1 MYYYGVYTL
10 LLYLS
15 YLYLLL
21 LLLTTTTNYFQYQP
35 RSTLYSLLLLYRLA
49 RSAVCVIECSLDQWG
64 WLQSPRFYYLYYTHM
79 KISTHVRFH
88 YDVVTTEQLKEKI
101 KTFAGAQIAN
111 NTDSEKSKGGLTRS
125 QFSFFMPT
133 DEGNKLVAQLLSYE
147 WVGTVLVDYVDEK
160 KYTNAEALV
169 RQPDANL
176 DECISSII

>member
-1 MYYYGVYTL
+1 
-10 LLYLS
+10 
-15 YLYLLL
+15 
-21 LLLTTTTNYFQYQP
+21 
-35 RSTLYSLLLLYRLA
+35 
-49 RSAVCVIECSLDQWG
+49 
-64 WLQSPRFYYLYYTHM
+64 M

-147 WVGTVLVDYVDEK
+147 
-160 KYTNAEALV
+160 
-169 RQPDANL
+169 
-176 DECISSII
+176 